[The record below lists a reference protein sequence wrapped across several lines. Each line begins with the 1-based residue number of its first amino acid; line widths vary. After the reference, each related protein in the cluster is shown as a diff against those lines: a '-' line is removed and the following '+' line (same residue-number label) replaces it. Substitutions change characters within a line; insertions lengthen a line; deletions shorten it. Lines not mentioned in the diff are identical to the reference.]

1 MSARTLRLLHGGAL
15 LALAALFAL
24 WFLGRGH
31 LVTALVV
38 FIGPPLLLAVGVLR
52 GSRLAGF
59 WSGVLGL
66 LWFSHGVMDA
76 WSDPSVRVFA
86 LLEIVLAI
94 LIVLLASWPGL
105 AARFGRGSRDT

>member
-1 MSARTLRLLHGGAL
+1 VSPRTLRFVHAGAL
-15 LALAALFAL
+15 LALAVLFSA

-31 LVTALVV
+31 LWTALLV
-38 FIGPPLLLAVGVLR
+38 FIAPPLLLAIGVLR

-76 WSDPSVRVFA
+76 WSDPAVRAFA
-86 LLEIVLAI
+86 LVEVVLAI
-94 LIVLLASWPGL
+94 VIIFLASWPGL
-105 AARFGRGSRDT
+105 VARFGGRGKAP